1 MKRFEPHPYQAY
13 CIDRLVHDPAVGL
26 FLDMGLGK
34 TVITLTAVTELR
46 YNRFAVRRCLIVA
59 PKKVAEATW
68 SREAA
73 KWEHLQALRIV
84 TVLGT
89 RIDPAP
95 VVEELGR
102 AGIAVDLRRFDCLVK
117 ATDDLASRLA
127 AGDCSGIM
135 LTSYP
140 AIALCLANRHP
151 RVRAILASDASRT
164 AADAASVGANLLI
177 LEPRRTPSG
186 AIGEIAA
193 SFCSQGPGQCPEEL
207 KGRLD

>member
-1 MKRFEPHPYQAY
+1 M
-13 CIDRLVHDPAVGL
+13 
-26 FLDMGLGK
+26 
-34 TVITLTAVTELR
+34 
-46 YNRFAVRRCLIVA
+46 
-59 PKKVAEATW
+59 
-68 SREAA
+68 
-73 KWEHLQALRIV
+73 
-84 TVLGT
+84 
-89 RIDPAP
+89 
-95 VVEELGR
+95 VEELGR

-135 LTSYP
+135 LSSYP

-177 LEPRRTPSG
+177 LEPRAPPRAPS
-186 AIGEIAA
+186 ARSPRRFAV
-193 SFCSQGPGQCPEEL
+193 GPGQCPEEL